1 MTSDLTYL
9 QKTLLLETIKSH
21 MSQELRREIMRELP
35 DAYNKWMGTTV
46 IGSYVIDTAS
56 PVIRR
61 TETEEVPF

>member
-1 MTSDLTYL
+1 MP
-9 QKTLLLETIKSH
+9 
-21 MSQELRREIMRELP
+21 QELRREIMRELP
-35 DAYNKWMGTTV
+35 DAYNKWMGKTV